1 MRSFAAFLAS
11 ILTLT
16 AAPAT
21 ELTLVSDG
29 HARVVVVLAAGIR
42 ADNLAARVLLSHV
55 QQMSG
60 VLLPTVPEGE
70 LGDVSVI
77 DGRLVVS
84 AGPAKAEAFV
94 LLGEGRLTRR
104 IGVTTEGLGAG
115 GIVVKS
121 GANTLALLARDD
133 GSDPRKP
140 ALARPVFHLLEA
152 LGCRYLWPGEVGKVV
167 PRRPRL
173 TVPEIDVRFTP
184 LIGQRNLRFAGHDV
198 RNATQGLAWLGFTPE
213 QHRAAFERAERTTA
227 EGEWAAWNRLGGNL
241 GITGGHA
248 GAGLRGGWAEHGQAH
263 PEWFA
268 LQADGTRDQSAAKER
283 WRLCV
288 SNPQLVEHVARDIIA
303 QLGGK
308 ARPGT
313 FSLSPNDGGYS
324 SFCLCDACRKLD
336 PPDGPRIKLMIFQRV
351 GGAERTEMDYVSLTD
366 RYLHYWNAVVE
377 RVTQVVPDQLFLVD
391 AYSAYSNPP
400 VRERVHPNLVLRYV
414 PTQVDTW
421 KAWQAAGA
429 QRVLWRPNNLHRGY
443 NDGALKP
450 QARETGQTLQYLSQN
465 GVIATDMDSIYHHW
479 ATQGL
484 LYYTAARLS
493 WDPAQDF
500 DALLEDYCRTGF
512 GAGAESVKQYFR
524 RIERDVVPDAGPR
537 GLGFPQI
544 APESLAS
551 LRELLVAA
559 ARATAADAASGRRVA
574 FLRAGLEFTAISA
587 EAHRLAR
594 VADAGGAVDPQAAS
608 GLLERRWQL
617 MRMLLQEH
625 PLAVNVAV
633 VAAADGPLNRA
644 LRWAG
649 PSAAMKSG
657 QLPLPS
663 VDHWLNEDQ
672 TELRR
677 K

>member
-1 MRSFAAFLAS
+1 MRTSLAFLVAILTFAAAS
-11 ILTLT
+11 
-16 AAPAT
+16 AAELLLVADDRPRAT
-21 ELTLVSDG
+21 
-29 HARVVVVLAAGIR
+29 VVLAEGVRPDDVAVR
-42 ADNLAARVLLSHV
+42 ALLSHV

-60 VLLPTVPEGE
+60 VQLPTMEEGKLSE
-70 LGDVSVI
+70 ARIVA
-77 DGRLVVS
+77 GRLVAP
-84 AGPAKAEAFV
+84 AGRTEADTFI
-94 LLGEGRLTRR
+94 LLGEGNLTRR

-121 GANTLALLARDD
+121 GANTLTLLARDD
-133 GSDPRKP
+133 GSDARRP
-140 ALARPVFHLLEA
+140 ALARSVFHLLEA
-152 LGCRYLWPGEVGKVV
+152 LGCRYLWPGEVGKVI

-173 TVPEIDVRFTP
+173 AVAAIDHRFTP
-184 LIGQRNLRFAGHDV
+184 IVGQRNLRVAGHET
-198 RNATQGLAWLGFTPE
+198 RNATQGMAWLGFTPE
-213 QHRAAFERAERTTA
+213 QHLAAFEQATRTAA

-241 GITGGHA
+241 GIMGGHA
-248 GAGLRGGWAEHGQAH
+248 GAGLRGGWAEHGEAH
-263 PEWFA
+263 PKWFA

-336 PPDGPRIKLMIFQRV
+336 PPDGPRIKLMIFERV

-377 RVTQVVPDQLFLVD
+377 RVTQVVPNQLFLVD

-400 VRERVHPNLVLRYV
+400 VQERVHPNLVLRYV
-414 PTQVDTW
+414 PTQVDAW

-429 QRVLWRPNNLHRGY
+429 KRVLWRPNNLHRGY
-443 NDGALKP
+443 NDGAFKP
-450 QARETGQTLQYLSQN
+450 QARETAKTLQYLSQN

-500 DALLEDYCRTGF
+500 DVLLDDYCETGF

-524 RIERDVVPDAGPR
+524 RVERDVVPDAGPR
-537 GLGFPQI
+537 GIGFPQI
-544 APESLAS
+544 APESLAA

-594 VADAGGAVDPQAAS
+594 AAEAGVAVDSKAAAA
-608 GLLERRWQL
+608 LLERRWQL
-617 MRMLLQEH
+617 MRLLLQQQ

-633 VAAADGPLNRA
+633 VAAADGQLNRA
-644 LRWAG
+644 LRWNG
-649 PSAAMKSG
+649 PGEAAKSG
-657 QLPLPS
+657 QLQLPS

-672 TELRR
+672 TKLRR